1 MVNYPDELYFR
12 VEKKKNDFS
21 PLPLLEFIFSNGT
34 LFLLPQRVTSEW
46 PPRCLVSID
55 PDCES
60 TEISDIGRTNLLTR
74 ILNGYSRR
82 KCTLGSTTP
91 FPPFLSP
98 IFSKKRNAYAHPG
111 QRRPTFIRGFNFR
124 NRDKI
129 FETATLRGWNY
140 LRLEIH
146 RRIPESAN
154 PRQLEKNLTQFAR
167 KLLIFPNGITDNFM
181 IFSIS
186 SPLYLPLFFE
196 NIMYGNW
203 NGIGLKYLL
212 FPFQWK
218 RENVWEKERE
228 EIINKKGND

>member
-1 MVNYPDELYFR
+1 MKYFSNR
-12 VEKKKNDFS
+12 FRLLVSEANGKLSGRIIFSRRKKKERLL
-21 PLPLLEFIFSNGT
+21 PPPLLEFISSKGT
-34 LFLLPQRVTSEW
+34 LFLPPQRVTSEW

-181 IFSIS
+181 IF
-186 SPLYLPLFFE
+186 LYLLPFVSPPSFFSK
-196 NIMYGNW
+196 ILCM
-203 NGIGLKYLL
+203 
-212 FPFQWK
+212 
-218 RENVWEKERE
+218 
-228 EIINKKGND
+228 EIETVLV

>member
-1 MVNYPDELYFR
+1 MTR
-12 VEKKKNDFS
+12 
-21 PLPLLEFIFSNGT
+21 
-34 LFLLPQRVTSEW
+34 EW

-111 QRRPTFIRGFNFR
+111 QRCPTFIRGFNFR

-181 IFSIS
+181 IF
-186 SPLYLPLFFE
+186 LYLLPFVSHPSFFSK
-196 NIMYGNW
+196 ILCM
-203 NGIGLKYLL
+203 
-212 FPFQWK
+212 
-218 RENVWEKERE
+218 
-228 EIINKKGND
+228 EIETVLV

>member
-21 PLPLLEFIFSNGT
+21 PSPLLEFISSKGT
-34 LFLLPQRVTSEW
+34 LFLPPQRVTSEW